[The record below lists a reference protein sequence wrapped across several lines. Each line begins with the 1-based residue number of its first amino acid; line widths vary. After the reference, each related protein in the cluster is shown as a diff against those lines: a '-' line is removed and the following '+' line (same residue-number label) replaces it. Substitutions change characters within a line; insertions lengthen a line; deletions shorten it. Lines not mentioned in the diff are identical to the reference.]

1 MISLYIGD
9 FHISNNWGEHNLPP
23 PPSPLVGIGLIE
35 LPNSGLHP
43 SPVIETKIKIS
54 KIHSFFTQCCA
65 RSSFCES
72 KVLHLSSAEEG
83 FLKVPCFDKIK
94 NLKHQ
99 SVRSPWKGF
108 SKGEK
113 VWSQIL
119 RWKIIKSSICKKIWL
134 VENWSWFRNIFWF
147 FIITMLFSLDF
158 LWAISWFNFYE
169 IF

>member
-9 FHISNNWGEHNLPP
+9 FHISNNVLGIISP

-43 SPVIETKIKIS
+43 SPVIEKKIKIS

-83 FLKVPCFDKIK
+83 FLKVPCFDKM
-94 NLKHQ
+94 
-99 SVRSPWKGF
+99 
-108 SKGEK
+108 
-113 VWSQIL
+113 
-119 RWKIIKSSICKKIWL
+119 KIVQTL
-134 VENWSWFRNIFWF
+134 
-147 FIITMLFSLDF
+147 L
-158 LWAISWFNFYE
+158 
-169 IF
+169 